1 MALSAFGD
9 RAHEPAEQ
17 DLARTL
23 GPAYAA
29 WQQLLASVGRATPA
43 PAPTLAWGFTS
54 ASTGWSL
61 RLKHKERVLAYLTP
75 GADMFLFSLSLGEK
89 AVRAAQQAALPAPVL
104 AAIEAAPRYAEGRG
118 CRFEVR
124 DAGLAEALAQLVAI
138 KRAN

>member
-23 GPAYAA
+23 GPADAA
-29 WQQLLASVGRATPA
+29 WQQLLACVGRAK
-43 PAPTLAWGFTS
+43 PAPTLAWGCTS

-75 GADMFLFSLSLGEK
+75 KAGMFLFSLSLGEK
-89 AVRAAQQAALPAPVL
+89 AVRAAQEAALPAPVL